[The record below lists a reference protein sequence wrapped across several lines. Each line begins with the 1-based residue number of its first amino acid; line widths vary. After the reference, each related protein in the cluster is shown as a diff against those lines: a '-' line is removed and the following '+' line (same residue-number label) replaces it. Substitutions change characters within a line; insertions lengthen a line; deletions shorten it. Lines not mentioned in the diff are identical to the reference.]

1 MMATTTNKRKTND
14 LHPYSVARWNGQPFH
29 PDYVWNIGNEYANEI
44 SKLPFNKDTM
54 VIGYTEGRWV
64 VTAGKSKIPVVI
76 DYVGIHADNLPR
88 RMYNKELMEWL
99 LEHKGVKITKT
110 GWVSMIH
117 QYQIKDENNYVEAGV
132 LVRPNGSTELVQPTI
147 DLL

>member
-1 MMATTTNKRKTND
+1 MATTTNKRKTTE
-14 LHPYSVARWNGQPFH
+14 LHHYSVARWNGQPFH
-29 PDYVWNIGNEYANEI
+29 PDYVWNAGDEYANNI
-44 SKLPFNKDTM
+44 SKLLWGKDVK
-54 VIGYTEGRWV
+54 VIGYSDGKWI
-64 VTAGKSKIPVVI
+64 VTNGNSKTPVKI
-76 DYVGIHADNLPR
+76 DFVGIHADNLPS
-88 RMYNKELMEWL
+88 RMYNRELMNWL

-132 LVRPNGSTELVQPTI
+132 LVRPNGSNELIQPTV

>member
-1 MMATTTNKRKTND
+1 MK
-14 LHPYSVARWNGQPFH
+14 
-29 PDYVWNIGNEYANEI
+29 
-44 SKLPFNKDTM
+44 
-54 VIGYTEGRWV
+54 VIGYSDGKWL
-64 VTAGKSKIPVVI
+64 VTSGSSKTPVKI
-76 DYVGIHADNLPR
+76 DFVGIHADNLPR
-88 RMYNKELMEWL
+88 RMFNRELMVWL

-132 LVRPNGSTELVQPTI
+132 LVRPNGSTELIQPTV

>member
-1 MMATTTNKRKTND
+1 MTTTNKRKTTE
-14 LHPYSVARWNGQPFH
+14 LHHYSVARWNGQPFH
-29 PDYVWNIGNEYANEI
+29 PDYVWNAGDEYANDVN
-44 SKLPFNKDTM
+44 KLPWSKDVK
-54 VIGYTEGRWV
+54 VIGYSDGKWL
-64 VTAGKSKIPVVI
+64 VTNGSSKTPVKI
-76 DYVGIHADNLPR
+76 DVVGIHADNLPR
-88 RMYNKELMEWL
+88 RMFNRELMMWL

-132 LVRPNGSTELVQPTI
+132 LVRPNDSTELLQPTV

>member
-1 MMATTTNKRKTND
+1 
-14 LHPYSVARWNGQPFH
+14 
-29 PDYVWNIGNEYANEI
+29 
-44 SKLPFNKDTM
+44 
-54 VIGYTEGRWV
+54 
-64 VTAGKSKIPVVI
+64 VI

>member
-1 MMATTTNKRKTND
+1 MD
-14 LHPYSVARWNGQPFH
+14 
-29 PDYVWNIGNEYANEI
+29 
-44 SKLPFNKDTM
+44 
-54 VIGYTEGRWV
+54 
-64 VTAGKSKIPVVI
+64 
-76 DYVGIHADNLPR
+76 
-88 RMYNKELMEWL
+88 WL

-132 LVRPNGSTELVQPTI
+132 LVRPNGSEELVQPTI

>member
-1 MMATTTNKRKTND
+1 MATTNRKTNE
-14 LHPYSVARWNGQPFH
+14 LHAYSVSRWNGQPFH
-29 PDYVWNIGNEYANEI
+29 PDYVWNCGDAYANEI
-44 SKLPFNKDTM
+44 SKLPFGKDVK
-54 VIGYTEGRWV
+54 VIGYTEGKWV
-64 VTAGKSKIPVVI
+64 VSAGGKSKTPVMI

-88 RMYNKELMEWL
+88 RMYNRELMEWL

>member
-1 MMATTTNKRKTND
+1 MTMTNKRKTTE

-29 PDYVWNIGNEYANEI
+29 PDYVWNAGNEYANEVT
-44 SKLPFNKDTM
+44 KLPFSKDVR
-54 VIGYTEGRWV
+54 VIGYSDGKWILTSGTSKVTV
-64 VTAGKSKIPVVI
+64 VKV

-88 RMYNKELMEWL
+88 RMFNRELMNWL

-117 QYQIKDENNYVEAGV
+117 QYQIKDENDYVEAGV